1 MKNEYYVNNKKVNYS
16 IFSAY
21 LKQAT
26 RHLVLTEYKNLTINS
41 YEFNKQVEYE
51 YFDFYNEM
59 KNNGVIYTIDK
70 IDFKVLTRRVD

>member
-26 RHLVLTEYKNLTINS
+26 KHFVSKEYKNLELNS
-41 YEFNKQVEYE
+41 YEFMQQVNYL
-51 YFDFYNEM
+51 YFDFYNQM
-59 KNNGVIYTIDK
+59 KNNGIRYTLDK
-70 IDFKVLTRRVD
+70 VDFKVLTKRVD

>member
-26 RHLVLTEYKNLTINS
+26 KHFVSKEYKNLELNS
-41 YEFNKQVEYE
+41 YEFMQQVNY
-51 YFDFYNEM
+51 
-59 KNNGVIYTIDK
+59 
-70 IDFKVLTRRVD
+70 L